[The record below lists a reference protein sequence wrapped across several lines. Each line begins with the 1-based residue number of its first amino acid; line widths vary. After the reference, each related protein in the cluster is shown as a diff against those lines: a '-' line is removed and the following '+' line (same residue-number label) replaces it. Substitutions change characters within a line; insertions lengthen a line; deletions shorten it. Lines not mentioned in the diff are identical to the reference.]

1 MKKAINVFI
10 FMGALFQ
17 HLGNGLNGVIPAY
30 EEMKRK
36 NALIDAENAEKEM
49 IGNIAEVTN
58 QEQKG
63 GNNAL

>member
-36 NALIDAENAEKEM
+36 NALIDAENAQADM
-49 IGNIAEVTN
+49 IENIAQVST
-58 QEQKG
+58 EQKG
-63 GNNAL
+63 GSNAL